1 MSGTDQ
7 NPQSKSGGHDFAL
20 CSHLVR
26 CSFPDS
32 DDRAQVVVLE
42 EIGAE
47 GAGLAVETPYSI
59 GLRVALATEGFEV
72 QATIGECR
80 ARETDFYIH
89 VRFVEGYRWSAG
101 DWEPDHFYVPAKQAA
116 KGAAGRV

>member
-1 MSGTDQ
+1 MPGTDQ
-7 NPQSKSGGHDFAL
+7 NPQSKDNGPDSGL

-32 DDRAQVVVLE
+32 DDRPQVVVLE
-42 EIGAE
+42 EIATE
-47 GAGLAVETPYSI
+47 GAVLAVETPYPI
-59 GLRVALATEGFEV
+59 GLGVALATEGFEV
-72 QATIGECR
+72 RATIAECQ

-89 VRFVEGYRWSAG
+89 VRFVDGYRWSPS
-101 DWEPDHFYVPAKQAA
+101 DWEPDHFYVPARTAA